1 MRTLLDLL
9 SPRNGSDE
17 AGPRLVWRDADLAL
31 PASRAWDAPA
41 PGPDGWSTL
50 GADDVRAEVTR
61 LAAGLVALG
70 VEPGERVALMMANR
84 PEHWLADLATLHA
97 NAVPTSFYHTL
108 AAAQVAD
115 QAEHAGVRT
124 VVIEG
129 ATQLEQWSPALKG
142 GRIER
147 LILLDESL
155 LDSAVGPATV
165 TSYREVLEQG
175 RALLSGNPHALAERT
190 GQVAGDTPATVI
202 FTSGTTSAPKAVVL
216 THDNVISHA
225 AALVEAAGLAHPYI
239 TLCHLPFAHIADRAI
254 SYYLAL
260 FLHGTVYFNPDP
272 SCLPATIRAARPTV
286 LFGVPRL
293 WEKIAALLSA
303 RAADADAETVLAQ
316 AGLDR
321 VVWAPSAGAPLA
333 AHLAETLRAMGVPL
347 ADVWGMSEVSGLVTA
362 AKFSGSRV
370 GTVGKVLPCMDIR
383 VADDGELLVRGPN
396 VTPGCLRPDGAIDL
410 VVDAEGFLPTGD
422 IGSIDPDGYVRVVDR
437 KKELIITSGG
447 KNISPVA
454 IESALSSSPLVSQ
467 ALAYGS
473 NRPYVVALLTLDPDA
488 AHALISEKDP
498 SSPEDSVDVGN
509 HPLVRDAIAA
519 HVAAVNAQLS
529 RPEQVKAWALLGEQ
543 WTTESGH
550 LTPSLKMKRRVVEQA
565 HFGDLDALYQAPRT
579 GA

>member
-9 SPRNGSDE
+9 SPHGSSDE
-17 AGPRLVWRDADLAL
+17 DGPRLVWRDADLTL
-31 PASRAWDAPA
+31 PAGRAWDAPV
-41 PGPDGWSTL
+41 PGPDGWSAL
-50 GADDVRAEVTR
+50 DADAVRTQVAR
-61 LAAGLVALG
+61 LAAGLIALG
-70 VEPGERVALMMANR
+70 VGPGERIALMMPNR
-84 PEHWLADLATLHA
+84 PEHWMADLATLHA

-108 AAAQVAD
+108 APAQVAD
-115 QAEHAGVRT
+115 QAERADVRT
-124 VVIEG
+124 VIIEG
-129 ATQLEQWSPALKG
+129 ATQLEQWSPALEA

-147 LILLDESL
+147 LILLDETL
-155 LDSAVGPATV
+155 VDNVAGPSTV
-165 TSYREVLEQG
+165 TSYRDVLEQG
-175 RALLSGNPHALAERT
+175 RGLLSRKPHALAERT
-190 GQVAGDTPATVI
+190 REVAGDTPATVI

-225 AALVEAAGLAHPYI
+225 AALVDAAGLGHPYI

-260 FLHGTVYFNPDP
+260 FLRGTVYFNPDP

-303 RAADADAETVLAQ
+303 RATDADTETVLAQ

-333 AHLAETLRAMGVPL
+333 AHLSEALRVMGLPL
-347 ADVWGMSEVSGLVTA
+347 ADVWGMSEVSGLVTTV
-362 AKFSGSRV
+362 KFSESRV
-370 GTVGKVLPCMDIR
+370 GTVGKALPCMDIR

-396 VTPGCLRPDGAIDL
+396 VTPGFLCPDGTIAP
-410 VVDAEGFLPTGD
+410 VVDADGYLSTGD
-422 IGSIDPDGYVRVVDR
+422 IGSIDADGYVRVVDR

-454 IESALSSSPLVSQ
+454 IESALCSSPLVSQ

-488 AHALISEKDP
+488 ARALILGSDP
-498 SSPEDSVDVGN
+498 SSPADSVDVGS
-509 HPLVRDAIAA
+509 HPLVRDAIGA

-529 RPEQVKAWALLGEQ
+529 RPEQVKAWALLGDQ

-550 LTPSLKMKRRVVEQA
+550 LTPSLKMKRRVVERA
-565 HFGDLDALYQAPRT
+565 HVDDLDALYQAPRT